1 MLSNIPGEKGF
12 LSIINSAKGG
22 SLCLQAAEQIKLPV
36 KLQVLMWGEK
46 KKSHSSRGTVA
57 VRGSRVAFISS
68 VWIVE
73 NLVLL
78 VGRKWKF
85 KMCPSL
91 FSYCYCGDN
100 GQDLVQLRVLD

>member
-46 KKSHSSRGTVA
+46 KKKPF
-57 VRGSRVAFISS
+57 VR
-68 VWIVE
+68 
-73 NLVLL
+73 
-78 VGRKWKF
+78 
-85 KMCPSL
+85 SL
-91 FSYCYCGDN
+91 
-100 GQDLVQLRVLD
+100 